1 MPAGEAG
8 GEDLAGAEEPA
19 AGEESPL
26 LAVPPGSRD
35 SPRLTPR
42 SKGKVYYPVKSD
54 KRASG
59 ARTRSYASKY
69 SKEKSSATMRNIMP
83 GIQDI
88 GSIAKMGGLGTGI
101 YEQDE
106 SIYNLREQTEEN
118 KLFKI
123 NESVRNLLK
132 SLEDNKKTTTE
143 QKDENKAQ

>member
-1 MPAGEAG
+1 
-8 GEDLAGAEEPA
+8 
-19 AGEESPL
+19 
-26 LAVPPGSRD
+26 
-35 SPRLTPR
+35 
-42 SKGKVYYPVKSD
+42 
-54 KRASG
+54 
-59 ARTRSYASKY
+59 
-69 SKEKSSATMRNIMP
+69 MRNIMP